1 MKTRELLKT
10 MQNQTGKELLVTLLL
25 VLAVVPFSIPVFL
38 MVAPIAGIYLGVTW
52 LIQYIK
58 YKKTKRKNK
67 AIMKNS

>member
-1 MKTRELLKT
+1 MKIRELLMT

-25 VLAVVPFSIPVFL
+25 VLVVVPFSIPVFL

-52 LIQYIK
+52 LIRYIK
-58 YKKTKRKNK
+58 FKKTKTKNK

>member
-38 MVAPIAGIYLGVTW
+38 MVAPIAGIYLGVTQ
-52 LIQYIK
+52 LIRYIK
-58 YKKTKRKNK
+58 FKKTKTKNK

>member
-38 MVAPIAGIYLGVTW
+38 MVAPIVGIYLGVTW
-52 LIQYIK
+52 LIRYIK
-58 YKKTKRKNK
+58 YKKTKMKNK

>member
-1 MKTRELLKT
+1 MKIRELLKT

-52 LIQYIK
+52 LIRYTK
-58 YKKTKRKNK
+58 YNKTKTKNK
-67 AIMKNS
+67 VIIKNS

>member
-38 MVAPIAGIYLGVTW
+38 MVAPIAVIYLGVTW
-52 LIQYIK
+52 LIRYIK
-58 YKKTKRKNK
+58 YKKTKMKNK
-67 AIMKNS
+67 AIIKNS

>member
-58 YKKTKRKNK
+58 YKKTKTKNK

>member
-38 MVAPIAGIYLGVTW
+38 MVAPIAGIYVGVTW
-52 LIQYIK
+52 LIWHIK
-58 YKKTKRKNK
+58 YKKTKTKNK

>member
-25 VLAVVPFSIPVFL
+25 VLAVVPFSISVFL

-52 LIQYIK
+52 LIRHIK
-58 YKKTKRKNK
+58 YKKTKTKNK